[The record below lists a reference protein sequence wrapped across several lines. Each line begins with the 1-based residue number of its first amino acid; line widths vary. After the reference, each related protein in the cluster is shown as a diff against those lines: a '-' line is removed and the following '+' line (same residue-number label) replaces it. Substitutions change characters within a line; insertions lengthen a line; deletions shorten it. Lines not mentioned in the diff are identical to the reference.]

1 LLNASRRPRDN
12 PAMPHDFHRH
22 DVIVIG
28 GGRSGALASHWLA
41 AERPAMGE
49 PDAFARRRLAP
60 RVNALRAAQGWN
72 GRAGRTEVEMSRHGW
87 RPERSQARRGR
98 HPQEQM

>member
-41 AERPAMGE
+41 CR
-49 PDAFARRRLAP
+49 
-60 RVNALRAAQGWN
+60 
-72 GRAGRTEVEMSRHGW
+72 
-87 RPERSQARRGR
+87 
-98 HPQEQM
+98 